1 MALHSGS
8 VTDRFE
14 TALGDLDVPV
24 THTES
29 TAFDET
35 LERVVR
41 EPAVGTELPFPSVS
55 LPDWVDD
62 RPTPAALEA
71 ATTGVTAASLGIA
84 DYGSVVLPA
93 RADGS
98 EQVSLF
104 ADLHVA
110 VLRRS
115 DLVADM
121 PTAIDRLGPHLRE
134 GGSAIVATGPSA
146 TADMGALVTGA
157 HGPKDVHVVVLED
170 DADEGSDGDGAV
182 DDGGGDP

>member
-24 THTES
+24 THTEP

-35 LERVVR
+35 LEAVVR

-62 RPTPAALEA
+62 RPTPATLEA
-71 ATTGVTAASLGIA
+71 ATTGITAASLGIA
-84 DYGSVVLPA
+84 DYGSVVLPST
-93 RADGS
+93 ADGS

-104 ADLHVA
+104 ADLHIA
-110 VLRRS
+110 VLRAS
-115 DLVADM
+115 DIVSDM
-121 PTAIDRLGPHLRE
+121 PTAIDRLGPQFRD
-134 GGSAIVATGPSA
+134 GDSAIIATGPSA
-146 TADMGALVTGA
+146 TADMGSLVRGA
-157 HGPKDVHVVVLED
+157 HGPKDVHVVLLE
-170 DADEGSDGDGAV
+170 
-182 DDGGGDP
+182 DGGGTDE